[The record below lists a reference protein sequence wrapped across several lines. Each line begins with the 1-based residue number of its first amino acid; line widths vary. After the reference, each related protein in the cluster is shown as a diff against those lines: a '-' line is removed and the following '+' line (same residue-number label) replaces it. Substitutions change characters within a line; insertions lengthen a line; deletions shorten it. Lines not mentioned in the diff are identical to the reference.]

1 MQVRFTNSGELKV
14 KGRGPSTR
22 TADGCM
28 PPAPISRGITAL
40 FSWLRSWHQIESV
53 SHFDNMDP
61 SADDERA
68 FLQFPEDMIHVV
80 KVKLHT
86 LKYMTAN

>member
-1 MQVRFTNSGELKV
+1 
-14 KGRGPSTR
+14 
-22 TADGCM
+22 
-28 PPAPISRGITAL
+28 
-40 FSWLRSWHQIESV
+40 
-53 SHFDNMDP
+53 MDP